1 MMDVRLPDGRR
12 RRLLAAGALLSLAT
26 LLAFRV
32 LWLEPQRESLAMR
45 RVELERSRDA
55 IVRARRTANRL
66 SGLDAE
72 LERLGRRAATLRRAL
87 PERRDASA
95 VLRGLQGIAG
105 RSDLTV
111 EAFTLDPVR
120 VGEHFEEWPVR
131 LEMSGRFHELAKF
144 LDELSRLPWVVTV
157 GQMSIRALPPG
168 ARAATIAVTCTV
180 TTYVVRESAGEGEL
194 RMSEGG

>member
-1 MMDVRLPDGRR
+1 MMNARLPEGMRQ
-12 RRLLAAGALLSLAT
+12 RLLAAGALLSLAI

-55 IVRARRTANRL
+55 IVRARGTANRL

-72 LERLGRRAATLRRAL
+72 LERLGRRAATFLRAL
-87 PERRDASA
+87 PEPQDASA

-105 RSDLTV
+105 RSGLTV
-111 EAFTLDPVR
+111 EAFTLDAVR

-131 LEMSGRFHELAKF
+131 LELTGRFPELARF
-144 LDELSRLPWVVTV
+144 LDELSRLPWIVTV

-168 ARAATIAVTCTV
+168 ARAATIAVTCTA
-180 TTYVVRESAGEGEL
+180 TTYVARESAVKGEL